1 MAIKKFKHRG
11 LKKLFENGKCSEI
24 GLRHHDN
31 ALYIMDYLDRIKSLT
46 DCANVKNFHPLKGKR
61 AGQYTMHVSGN
72 YVITFEWDGQDVT
85 ILDFE
90 DYH

>member
-1 MAIKKFKHRG
+1 MAIKKIKHRG
-11 LKKLFENGKCSEI
+11 LKKLFEDGRGSGI
-24 GLRHHDN
+24 GARYRIN
-31 ALYIMDYLDRIKSLT
+31 ATWIMDYLDRIKSLA
-46 DCANVKNFHPLKGKR
+46 DCAGVKDFHPLKGNR
-61 AGQYTMHVSGN
+61 AGQYAMHVSGN

>member
-1 MAIKKFKHRG
+1 MAIKKFKHKG
-11 LKKLFENGKCSEI
+11 LKKLFEDGRGGGI
-24 GLRHHDN
+24 GAKYQSN
-31 ALYIMDYLDRIKSLT
+31 AKLIMDFLDRVKTLA
-46 DCANVKNFHPLKGKR
+46 DCKGVKDFHPLKGDR
-61 AGQYTMHVSGN
+61 AGEYAMHVSGN